1 MGFFDSIFGGGA
13 GARDINMCLA
23 EAHDVHGAVILDV
36 READE
41 FASGHIAGAIN
52 VPVGSIS
59 TAKRVVPSTDTPV
72 YVYCLSGARASS
84 AVGSLSRM
92 GYTNVINAGGI
103 NRWRGDVVRGA

>member
-1 MGFFDSIFGGGA
+1 MGFFGSIFGGGA
-13 GARDINMCLA
+13 GARDINTCLA
-23 EAHDVHGAVILDV
+23 EAHDVRGAVVLDV

-41 FASGHIAGAIN
+41 FTSGHVAGAIN

-59 TAKRVVPSTDTPV
+59 GAKRVVPRTDTPV

-84 AVGSLSRM
+84 AVSSLARM
-92 GYTNVINAGGI
+92 GYTNVVNAGGI